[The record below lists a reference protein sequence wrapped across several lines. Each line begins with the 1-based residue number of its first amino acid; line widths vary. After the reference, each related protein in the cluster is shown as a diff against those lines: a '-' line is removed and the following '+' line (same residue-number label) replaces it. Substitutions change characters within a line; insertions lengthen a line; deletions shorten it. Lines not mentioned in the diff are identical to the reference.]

1 MSTVLNFLHNEVNAS
16 CLGSGMGFGT
26 SLGQTW
32 DCGQTAF
39 TDQLTQSLS
48 LTVLLSITTLLDSEG
63 RKSWRLKE
71 SQEHDGEGGE
81 P

>member
-1 MSTVLNFLHNEVNAS
+1 MPTVLNFLQNEVNAS
-16 CLGSGMGFGT
+16 CLRSGMGFGT
-26 SLGQTW
+26 SLSQTW

-39 TDQLTQSLS
+39 TDQLIQYLS
-48 LTVLLSITTLLDSEG
+48 LAVLLSIPTLLDSES
-63 RKSWRLKE
+63 RKNWRLKE

>member
-1 MSTVLNFLHNEVNAS
+1 MSGIRDGLWYQ
-16 CLGSGMGFGT
+16 FGP
-26 SLGQTW
+26 
-32 DCGQTAF
+32 DCGIVVKQLF
-39 TDQLTQSLS
+39 TEQLTQGLS
-48 LTVLLSITTLLDSEG
+48 LAALLSIITLLDSES

>member
-1 MSTVLNFLHNEVNAS
+1 MSGIRDRLWYQ
-16 CLGSGMGFGT
+16 FGP
-26 SLGQTW
+26 
-32 DCGQTAF
+32 DCGIVVNQLF
-39 TDQLTQSLS
+39 TEQLTQGLS
-48 LTVLLSITTLLDSEG
+48 LAALLSIITLLDSES